1 MITLYI
7 DDEESPTF
15 FTQYIFSD
23 YSADEKMLLSLYYAL
38 TTLSTVGYGDVVPIH
53 YTEKIFGVF
62 IMILGIAFFSYIMG
76 NFNDVLINYDYKM
89 GILNKDSDL

>member
-1 MITLYI
+1 MITLYVVI
-7 DDEESPTF
+7 EGTPTF
-15 FTQYIFSD
+15 YTTYIFDD
-23 YSADEKMLLSLYYAL
+23 YTADEKMILSLYYAL

-53 YTEKIFGVF
+53 YYEKIFGVA